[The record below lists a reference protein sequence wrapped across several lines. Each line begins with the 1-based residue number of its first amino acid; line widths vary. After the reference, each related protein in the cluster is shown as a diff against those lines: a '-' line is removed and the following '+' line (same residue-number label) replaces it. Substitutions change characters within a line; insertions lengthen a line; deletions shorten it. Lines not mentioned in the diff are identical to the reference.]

1 MSVSSQSTT
10 QSPARL
16 RLSAPAKIN
25 LTLDVLGKR
34 PDGYHELC
42 SLVMGVG
49 LADELE
55 AEHRGEAGVELA
67 CDDASLRGE
76 SNLAARAARAVL
88 SRSKPGCG
96 ARLTL
101 RKGIP
106 VGVGLGGGSS
116 DAAAA
121 LRLCR
126 ELWNADA
133 DDRDLE
139 AMGAALGSDVP
150 LFFHLPAAVIRGR
163 GDVVEPVVPRWR
175 GWVLFVFAGQLVPTA
190 DVYAAWTPSDAENR
204 PRGKAAEAAGATD
217 AAALSRLLSNHLEPA
232 IFRVAP
238 RVGRVF
244 SELINLGFDAVRVSG
259 AGSALY
265 LLYDDEEEAR
275 QAAKRVGSADL
286 DVRTSVVPAP
296 VGMPPLT

>member
-1 MSVSSQSTT
+1 MTVSSQSTT
-10 QSPARL
+10 ASAARL
-16 RLSAPAKIN
+16 RTSAPAKIN

-42 SLVMGVG
+42 SLVIGIG

-55 AEHRGEAGVELA
+55 AEIRSAPGVDLQ
-67 CDDASLRGE
+67 CDDPSLNGKR
-76 SNLAARAARAVL
+76 NLAYRAAAAMA
-88 SRSKPGCG
+88 G
-96 ARLTL
+96 ACSTNQGVRLTL
-101 RKGIP
+101 RKRIP
-106 VGVGLGGGSS
+106 VGAGLGGGSS

-126 ELWNADA
+126 GLWRADVG
-133 DDRDLE
+133 DEQLS

-150 LFFHLPAAVIRGR
+150 LFFSLPSAVIRGR
-163 GDVVEPVVPRWR
+163 GEQVEPVVPRWH
-175 GWVLFVFAGQLVPTA
+175 GWVLLVFAGQLVPTA
-190 DVYAAWTPSDAENR
+190 EVYAAWRSSDAENR
-204 PRGKAAEAAGATD
+204 PKGMAKAAAEATS

-265 LLYDDEEEAR
+265 LLYDDEEDAR
-275 QAAKRVGSADL
+275 QAAKRVGNAIP
-286 DVRTSVVPAP
+286 DVITSVVPAP
-296 VGMPPLT
+296 VGMSPLT